1 MTFKDINFN
10 PDNRELRT
18 FSGLWLLAFGLL
30 GGIMMWRGGAWAPA
44 LLAVATVGG
53 AVGLWQPRAM
63 RPVYVAW
70 MVAAF
75 PIGWTVSLILL
86 ALVYYVVFTAFGLV
100 FRVLGR
106 DPLGR
111 SFNRAAPTYWVP
123 RRQPASAERYF
134 RQV

>member
-1 MTFKDINFN
+1 
-10 PDNRELRT
+10 
-18 FSGLWLLAFGLL
+18 
-30 GGIMMWRGGAWAPA
+30 
-44 LLAVATVGG
+44 
-53 AVGLWQPRAM
+53 
-63 RPVYVAW
+63 

-75 PIGWTVSLILL
+75 PIGWTVSLVLL

-123 RRQPASAERYF
+123 RRQPESAERYF
-134 RQV
+134 RQF